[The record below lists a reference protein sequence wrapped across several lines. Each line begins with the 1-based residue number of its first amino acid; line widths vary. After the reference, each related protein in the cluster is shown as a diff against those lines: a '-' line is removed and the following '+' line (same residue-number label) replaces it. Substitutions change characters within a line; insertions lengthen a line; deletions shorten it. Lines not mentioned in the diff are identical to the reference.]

1 MISVNGSPIKP
12 EMTRKMILPTGLYV
26 ERVPRGIKVT
36 GEDFANLDRPIRPMG
51 S

>member
-1 MISVNGSPIKP
+1 MIGNI
-12 EMTRKMILPTGLYV
+12 RKLLTGLYV